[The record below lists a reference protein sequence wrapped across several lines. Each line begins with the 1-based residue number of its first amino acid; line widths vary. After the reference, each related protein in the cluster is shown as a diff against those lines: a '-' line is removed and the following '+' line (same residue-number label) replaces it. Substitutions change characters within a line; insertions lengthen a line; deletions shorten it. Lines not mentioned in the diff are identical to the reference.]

1 MRIFYGVLSVI
12 MLALSLPTYA
22 QVSDTT
28 LQESLVSRYK
38 KGWRTK
44 IDSTT
49 ETPLIIRGAVDAYY
63 MSGKA
68 PLPTSFTNGANN
80 SFSLGMANLIL
91 SKEGT
96 VGFCAD
102 IAFGPRAEGANGGF
116 DADGNITTL
125 TMIKQLY
132 VTYAPT
138 DRLKFTL
145 GNFST
150 FYGYELIDAPLNVNY
165 STSYLFSYGPFFHTG
180 FKANLALSDKF
191 GVMVGVFGDTD
202 TKIDVVKG
210 KHIGGQLSYISGKL
224 SAYVNYLGG
233 RYLEATEDNAEVFS
247 NQFDLTAT
255 FQATDKFAL
264 GVNAAQRMLNAGDDS
279 DAAWGGAALYAK
291 YAFSDSFLFGLRA
304 ETISD
309 KDGFLFGE
317 EDNNIFALTA
327 SGNISIGSN
336 LKLIPELRFD
346 NAKANIYTGY
356 NGDSLK
362 ANSVFLVAAVYSF

>member
-12 MLALSLPTYA
+12 MLAFSLPAFA
-22 QVSDTT
+22 QDAATA
-28 LQESLVSRYK
+28 
-38 KGWRTK
+38 
-44 IDSTT
+44 DSTA
-49 ETPLIIRGAVDAYY
+49 EAPLKISGAVDAYY
-63 MSGKA
+63 MGGRA

-91 SKEGT
+91 SKDNGKI
-96 VGFCAD
+96 GFCAD

-125 TMIKQLY
+125 TLIKQLY

-138 DRLKFTL
+138 DALKFTL

-180 FKANLALSDKF
+180 IKANLALSDKF

-210 KHIGGQLSYISGKL
+210 KHIGGQLSYVNGKL
-224 SAYVNYLGG
+224 STYLNYLGG
-233 RYLEATEDNAEVFS
+233 RFLEASSENSEIFS
-247 NQFDLTAT
+247 NQFDLTAS
-255 FQATDKFAL
+255 FQATEKFGL
-264 GVNAAQRMLNAGDDS
+264 GINAARRILSAGDNDE

-327 SGNISIGSN
+327 SGNISIGGS
-336 LKLIPELRFD
+336 LKLIPELRLD